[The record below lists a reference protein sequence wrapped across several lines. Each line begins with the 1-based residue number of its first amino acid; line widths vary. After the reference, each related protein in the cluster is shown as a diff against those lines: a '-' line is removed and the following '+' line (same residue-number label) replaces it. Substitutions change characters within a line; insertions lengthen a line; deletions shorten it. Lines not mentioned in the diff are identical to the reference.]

1 MSPSLPVPSPLR
13 QDNLDIFRGLAAL
26 AVCFFHFTSRG
37 FLPDGVG
44 TRIFT
49 HGYLGFDVFF
59 VISGFV
65 IPLALHRAGYGIG
78 DYGIFLRRRFF
89 RLFPAYLVSGL
100 LALAL
105 WYASSLHPAFRGS
118 RPYLTV
124 VQGLGN
130 LTLTADL
137 LHTPWINPVYWTLAI
152 ELQYYLLIG
161 LVFPWLVS
169 AQRGR
174 RYAAMALWLLAPW
187 LGPLPATVWTY
198 AALFG
203 MGVFAF
209 MQANRLI
216 TMRTCAGL
224 LMVAAVVH
232 GVRSDW
238 LSSGAG
244 LVTALAI
251 LLLPPIT
258 ARPLLFLGTISYSLY
273 LIHVPFGGK
282 LINLARRLPDS
293 PALRVLLLLLVTVT
307 TIATAWAF
315 YLLIER
321 PCHEFSRSARFAR
334 PRKTE

>member
-1 MSPSLPVPSPLR
+1 MSPSLPAPSPLR
-13 QDNLDIFRGLAAL
+13 RDNLDMLRGLAAL
-26 AVCFFHFTSRG
+26 LVCLFHFTGSG
-37 FLPDGVG
+37 FLPDGTG
-44 TRIFT
+44 TRILA

-65 IPLALHRAGYGIG
+65 IPLALHRAGYGVG
-78 DYGIFLRRRFF
+78 DYGIFIRRRIF

-100 LALAL
+100 LVLTL

-118 RPYLTV
+118 RPHLTL

-169 AQRGR
+169 AQRGS
-174 RYAAMALWLLAPW
+174 RYAAMALWLLAPC

-203 MGVFAF
+203 MGVYTF
-209 MQANRLI
+209 MRVNRLI
-216 TMRTCAGL
+216 TMRECAGL
-224 LMVAAVVH
+224 LVAAAVVH
-232 GVRSDW
+232 GMQSDW

-244 LVTALAI
+244 LVAALAI
-251 LLLPPIT
+251 LLLPAIK
-258 ARPLLFLGTISYSLY
+258 ARLLLFLGTISYSLY

-282 LINLARRLPDS
+282 LINLAQRLPDN
-293 PALRVLLLLLVTVT
+293 PALRLMLLLLATVT
-307 TIATAWAF
+307 TIMAAWVF

-321 PCHEFSRSARFAR
+321 PFHEFSRSARFVR